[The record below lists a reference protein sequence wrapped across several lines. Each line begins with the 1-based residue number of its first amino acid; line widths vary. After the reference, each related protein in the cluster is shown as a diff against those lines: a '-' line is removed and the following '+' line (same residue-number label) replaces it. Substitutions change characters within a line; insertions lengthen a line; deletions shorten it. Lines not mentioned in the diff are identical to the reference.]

1 MQGGT
6 RDVASL
12 PRHKLW
18 LCGPSPTRLLHSNQP
33 LYILCM
39 VGFFDERLGPAMI
52 FPRAW
57 TCAER
62 GRGFEL
68 KCCFVFWEGSSKRGV
83 RAYSTQLIAS
93 YREL

>member
-18 LCGPSPTRLLHSNQP
+18 LCPPWPVAYEVTYSTPINS
-33 LYILCM
+33 LCM

-62 GRGFEL
+62 GFEL

-83 RAYSTQLIAS
+83 RAYSTQLVAS
-93 YREL
+93 YRKL